1 MWTPTRLA
9 VAGCYGLTGVLNA
22 LWGATLPAT
31 DARLDLGPARLGVAL
46 LVLGLGA
53 LVAMPLAGVLAE
65 RFTGR
70 GLLLVVAPLF
80 AASLAGPALAG
91 SFGTLVA
98 ATLIFGVLLGM
109 VNVALT
115 VQAVDLE
122 RAEQRPAM
130 STLHGVWTLGA
141 LGGGV
146 VTAAALRAGADV
158 RLIMIIGAA
167 AAGLTAAGLVRRL
180 PVPVSPAAST
190 ADGPPAPGGRAGLPL
205 VLMLSLIGAAAFL
218 TEGAA
223 TDWAGVYTRQVLG
236 VDPATASL
244 TYTMFFAAM
253 TAIRLLGDA
262 IRSRVRA
269 PRVVLLA
276 GLTATT
282 GYATVLLAPAIGGA
296 ALPVALSGWV
306 LVGAGMALIWPVVS
320 STLGAAFPGRAKDL
334 SLVTT
339 ISYGGGLIGPAVIGG
354 VASRASLP
362 VAMAIP
368 AVLVAVITVIAPRVL
383 AALPVAVSVPI
394 DAPLS
399 GQPAHG

>member
-1 MWTPTRLA
+1 M
-9 VAGCYGLTGVLNA
+9 
-22 LWGATLPAT
+22 
-31 DARLDLGPARLGVAL
+31 
-46 LVLGLGA
+46 
-53 LVAMPLAGVLAE
+53 
-65 RFTGR
+65 
-70 GLLLVVAPLF
+70 
-80 AASLAGPALAG
+80 
-91 SFGTLVA
+91 
-98 ATLIFGVLLGM
+98 
-109 VNVALT
+109 
-115 VQAVDLE
+115 
-122 RAEQRPAM
+122 
-130 STLHGVWTLGA
+130 
-141 LGGGV
+141 
-146 VTAAALRAGADV
+146 
-158 RLIMIIGAA
+158 
-167 AAGLTAAGLVRRL
+167 
-180 PVPVSPAAST
+180 
-190 ADGPPAPGGRAGLPL
+190 
-205 VLMLSLIGAAAFL
+205 
-218 TEGAA
+218 
-223 TDWAGVYTRQVLG
+223 YTRQVLG